1 MQKAFCPPEVVENPV
16 LQVLQYHVFPR
27 QGTLEIRR
35 PERFG
40 GDRAFDSYDA
50 LATAFA
56 NGEVH
61 PADLKKAAGE
71 AMVDL
76 LRPVREYLG

>member
-1 MQKAFCPPEVVENPV
+1 
-16 LQVLQYHVFPR
+16 VLQYHVFPR

-35 PERFG
+35 PEKFG

-50 LATAFA
+50 LAAAFA

-71 AMVDL
+71 AMVEL